1 MKKQLSFSNL
11 LLFLSSF
18 SLCVGQNFSLEFQ
31 NGSHVAMDDQSIEQ
45 ILGTSWTTRKTISAW
60 IIPTG
65 QSLNSSAGWNGQQV
79 YGQNQM
85 GFGFGNTHG
94 ISRGIINNEDKIWV
108 YNWDGTDDR
117 IGIDYEV
124 DELMHVA
131 MVHNGGILYAYKN
144 GVLVDQINS
153 NSTADGGYIRIGGG
167 TENGNAFNGFID
179 EIRVWNTARSGNEI
193 LNHMY
198 MQLSGDEVGL
208 AGYWNFN
215 EGQGE
220 VAYDIT
226 ENQNH
231 GEIIGANYSTETYSP
246 CNNDEIVLWNYCFSV
261 ENTVELI
268 LPSHEIIGDIPSNIG
283 ELTNLTTIILSN
295 NQLTGSIPS
304 EIGNLV
310 DLHTLDLSG
319 NQLTGS
325 IPNEISELSQL
336 SDLNLYY
343 NRLSGELPESFQY
356 MINLN
361 HIDLSGNQFTGS
373 FENAIIQNADSLAYL
388 NISFNQLTGEIPHTI
403 GELHELKYLFLNN
416 NSISGPLPTELFQ
429 LDKLKYLWLSSN
441 EIEGSIPPEIIGLSN
456 LQQLFI
462 NDNFMGGILPEELC
476 NLSVNW
482 DGQVDIGL
490 TNFSISNNSFCPPYP
505 NCIENQLGNQDISN
519 CSEIVSIYERPIIKS
534 FSMHNPFPNP
544 FNPIVSLS
552 FEMYDSEIID
562 IMIYDIL
569 GRPVKKLLNKL
580 QQPGYQRIYWDGT
593 DESGSPVSSGTYVYS
608 IRIGNHI
615 QNKKIVLLK

>member
-1 MKKQLSFSNL
+1 MVFNEKQIFCYNL

-18 SLCVGQNFSLEFQ
+18 SFCIGQNFSLEFQ

-45 ILGTSWTTRKTISAW
+45 ILVHPGRLERLSSAW

-131 MVHNGGILYAYKN
+131 LVHNGGILYAYKN

-198 MQLSGDEVGL
+198 LQLSGDEVGL

-231 GEIIGANYSTETYSP
+231 GEIVGANYSTETYSP

-261 ENTVELI
+261 ENTVDLI
-268 LPSHEIIGDIPSNIG
+268 LPSQEIIGDIPSSIG

-336 SDLNLYY
+336 SNLNLYY
-343 NRLSGELPESFQY
+343 NRLSGELPDFFQY

-373 FENAIIQNADSLAYL
+373 LENAIIQNADSLAYL

-403 GELHELKYLFLNN
+403 GELNELKYLFLNN

-429 LDKLKYLWLSSN
+429 LNKLKYLWLSSN

-462 NDNFMGGILPEELC
+462 NDNFLGGILPEEFC
-476 NLSVNW
+476 NLSVDW
-482 DGQVDIGL
+482 DGQADIGL

-505 NCIENQLGNQDISN
+505 ICIENQLGNQDISN
-519 CSEIVSIYERPIIKS
+519 CSEIVSI
-534 FSMHNPFPNP
+534 
-544 FNPIVSLS
+544 
-552 FEMYDSEIID
+552 
-562 IMIYDIL
+562 
-569 GRPVKKLLNKL
+569 
-580 QQPGYQRIYWDGT
+580 
-593 DESGSPVSSGTYVYS
+593 
-608 IRIGNHI
+608 
-615 QNKKIVLLK
+615 

>member
-1 MKKQLSFSNL
+1 MKKQLFCSNI

-18 SLCVGQNFSLEFQ
+18 SFCIGQNFSLEFQ
-31 NGSHVAMDDQSIEQ
+31 NSGHVAMDDQSIEQ
-45 ILGTSWTTRKTISAW
+45 IVGTSWSTRKTISAW

-179 EIRVWNTARSGNEI
+179 EIRVWNTARSESEI

-246 CNNDEIVLWNYCFSV
+246 CNNDEIVLWNYCFSI

-343 NRLSGELPESFQY
+343 NRLSGELPDFFQY

-388 NISFNQLTGEIPHTI
+388 NISSNQFTGEIPPTI
-403 GELHELKYLFLNN
+403 GELNELKYLFLNN

-429 LDKLKYLWLSSN
+429 LNKLKYLWLSSN

-462 NDNFMGGILPEELC
+462 NDNFLGGILPEEFC
-476 NLSVNW
+476 NLSVDW
-482 DGQVDIGL
+482 DGQADIGL
-490 TNFSISNNSFCPPYP
+490 TNFSISNNFFCPPYP
-505 NCIENQLGNQDISN
+505 TCIENQLGNQDISN
-519 CSEIVSIYERPIIKS
+519 CSEIVSILDGQILKGYNLY
-534 FSMHNPFPNP
+534 NPYPNP
-544 FNPIVSLS
+544 FNPIISFS
-552 FEMYDSEIID
+552 FEIYQSEMVD

-569 GRPVKKLLNKL
+569 GRPVKHLLSKL
-580 QQPGYQRIYWDGT
+580 QSPSYQRIYWDGT

-608 IRIGNHI
+608 IKIGNHI

>member
-1 MKKQLSFSNL
+1 MKNKSHRFNL
-11 LLFLSSF
+11 FLFLSSF
-18 SLCVGQNFSLEFQ
+18 SFCIAQNFSLEFQ
-31 NGSHVAMDDQSIEQ
+31 GGSHVAMDDQSIEQ
-45 ILGTSWTTRKTISAW
+45 IVGTTWSTRKTISAW

-65 QSLNSSAGWNGQQV
+65 QSFNSSAGWNGQQV
-79 YGQNQM
+79 YGQHQM

-108 YNWDGTDDR
+108 YNWDGNDDR
-117 IGIDYEV
+117 IGIDYEIG
-124 DELMHVA
+124 ELMHVA
-131 MVHNGGILYAYKN
+131 LVHNGGILYAYKN
-144 GVLVDQINS
+144 GILVGQVNS

-167 TENGNAFNGFID
+167 TENGNAFNGLID
-179 EIRVWNTARSGNEI
+179 EVRVWSTARSGDDI

-198 MQLSGDEVGL
+198 MQLSGDEAGL

-215 EGQGE
+215 EGEGAT
-220 VAYDIT
+220 AYDIT
-226 ENQNH
+226 ENQNN
-231 GEIIGANYSTETYSP
+231 GEIVGANYSTDTFSP

-268 LPSHEIIGDIPSNIG
+268 LPSHQIIGEIPSNIG

-304 EIGNLV
+304 EIGNLTE
-310 DLHTLDLSG
+310 LHTLDLSG

-336 SDLNLYY
+336 SNLNLYY
-343 NRLSGELPESFQY
+343 NDFSGDLPEFFEY

-373 FENAIIQNADSLAYL
+373 LENAIIQNADSLAYL
-388 NISFNQLTGEIPHTI
+388 NLSFNQLTGEIPSTI
-403 GELHELKYLFLNN
+403 GELDELKYLFLNN
-416 NSISGPLPTELFQ
+416 NSISGSLPIELFQ
-429 LDKLKYLWLSSN
+429 LNKLKYLWLSSN
-441 EIEGSIPPEIIGLSN
+441 EIEGTINSEIIGLSA

-462 NDNFMGGILPEELC
+462 NDNFLSGNLPEEFC
-476 NLSVNW
+476 NLSVDW

-505 NCIENQLGNQDISN
+505 TCIENQLGNQDISN
-519 CSEIVSIYERPIIKS
+519 CSEIVSIFDGQILKGY
-534 FSMHNPFPNP
+534 NLYDPFPNP
-544 FNPIVSLS
+544 FNPIISFS
-552 FEMYDSEIID
+552 FEIYQSEMVD

-569 GRPVKKLLNKL
+569 GRPVKQLLNKL
-580 QQPGYQRIYWDGT
+580 QYPGYQRIYWDGK
-593 DESGSPVSSGTYVYS
+593 DENGSPVSSGAYVYS
-608 IRIGNHI
+608 IKIGNYL